1 MIRNAI
7 EVQAS
12 GGVPVCQT
20 CSHARHSRYVVVFV
34 ENATA
39 GSIEPH
45 AGQVGGPPPDGGVSF
60 GDRGE
65 AATSPGL
72 SKPTD
77 NREGLN
83 LPRFR
88 GSRGVPV
95 GFCSG
100 RSYMLAHGFDDIGRG
115 G

>member
-7 EVQAS
+7 DVQAS

-20 CSHARHSRYVVVFV
+20 CSHERHKRYVVAFV

-45 AGQVGGPPPDGGVSF
+45 AGQVGGLPPDGGVSF

-65 AATSPGL
+65 AAIAPRV

-77 NREGLN
+77 NRQGMN
-83 LPRFR
+83 MARFR
-88 GSRGVPV
+88 GSQRFHV
-95 GFCSG
+95 GFYSG
-100 RSYMLAHGFDDIGRG
+100 RSYILARRIEI
-115 G
+115 